1 MNGTANDPIEAEL
14 AQAGSASGLSPNL
27 LELEKNRITSMKVLP
42 PMEFLFSLF
51 DELCFPR
58 RELVAFTGRA
68 KSGKT
73 FVISILM
80 TLCVSREILTF
91 KRIAGTNTDLSDNT
105 DNFRTNTD
113 LSDST
118 DNSRTNT
125 NLSNLTNH
133 SCNSCNSCSGKASVS
148 SVSSVVEKNNSCN
161 SCNSCSKK
169 EQPLRVLW
177 YDTEQSDNSTQD
189 ILVNRIIPLF
199 HRTMGPDEPFP
210 EHMFDI
216 FNVRNVDRANREVY
230 FLEAI
235 EHYRPDLVI
244 LDGIRDLVSDIND
257 GTVAQDMMEKLMK
270 TAQTFNCCMVCVLH
284 QNKSGDSRDPRG
296 WLGTE
301 LLNKAYDVFATE
313 KIMPQRIFKL
323 EQLYTRKYDIE
334 QCLYFTVDDEGL
346 PCVTEAP
353 PAPTY
358 ISQDGS
364 PCGEERPSLNDDYVI
379 HYNNGSWEIDVA
391 RLFTDAFKGYETLT
405 GAALRFSVMNLA
417 HIATRSLYNNC
428 LDKAM
433 KMNLMTKSFDAK
445 KRVIYRLNVTEPPKP
460 QPTQQMLWEDG
471 APF

>member
-1 MNGTANDPIEAEL
+1 MNDTVNDPIEAEL
-14 AQAGSASGLSPNL
+14 AQAGSVSGLSPEL
-27 LELEKNRITSMKVLP
+27 LELEKNRITSSKVLP

-80 TLCVSREILTF
+80 TLCAAREILSF
-91 KRIAGTNTDLSDNT
+91 KRMTGCLEDTSSIRPPTSDI
-105 DNFRTNTD
+105 
-113 LSDST
+113 
-118 DNSRTNT
+118 
-125 NLSNLTNH
+125 H
-133 SCNSCNSCSGKASVS
+133 
-148 SVSSVVEKNNSCN
+148 
-161 SCNSCSKK
+161 
-169 EQPLRVLW
+169 PLRVLW

-199 HRTMGPDEPFP
+199 HRTMGDNEPFP

-216 FNVRNVDRANREVY
+216 FNVRNVDRAHRETY

-235 EHYRPDLVI
+235 EHYKPDLVI

-257 GTVAQDMMEKLMK
+257 GSVAQEMMEKLMK
-270 TAQTFNCCMVCVLH
+270 TAQAFNCCIVCVLH

-334 QCLYFTVDDEGL
+334 QCLYFLVDEEGL

-353 PAPTY
+353 PMPTY
-358 ISQDGS
+358 MSGDGAITS
-364 PCGEERPSLNDDYVI
+364 SAEARPQLNDDYVI
-379 HYNNGSWEIDVA
+379 HHSNGSWEIDVPH
-391 RLFTDAFKGYETLT
+391 LFTDVFNGYDSLT

-433 KMNLMTKSFDAK
+433 KMNLMTKSFDSK
-445 KRVIYRLNVTEPPKP
+445 KRVIYRLNVPEPTKQEP
-460 QPTQQMLWEDG
+460 QQQDLWKNGD
-471 APF
+471 PF

>member
-1 MNGTANDPIEAEL
+1 MNPLPLDPIQAEL
-14 AQAGSASGLSPNL
+14 AQAGSASGLSPSL
-27 LELEKNRITSMKVLP
+27 LELEKNRITSRKVLP

-51 DELCFPR
+51 GELCFPR

-80 TLCVSREILTF
+80 TLCVAREILTF
-91 KRIAGTNTDLSDNT
+91 KRISGCHTESTENTEI
-105 DNFRTNTD
+105 FKA
-113 LSDST
+113 
-118 DNSRTNT
+118 NT
-125 NLSNLTNH
+125 NLTNLTNH
-133 SCNSCNSCSGKASVS
+133 SCNSINSCS
-148 SVSSVVEKNNSCN
+148 EKE
-161 SCNSCSKK
+161 K
-169 EQPLRVLW
+169 PLRVLW

-199 HRTMGPDEPFP
+199 HRQMGPDEPFP

-216 FNVRNVDRANREVY
+216 FNVRNVDRANREAY

-235 EHYRPDLVI
+235 GHYRPDLVI

-257 GTVAQDMMEKLMK
+257 GSVAQDMMEKLMK
-270 TAQTFNCCMVCVLH
+270 TAQAFNCCIVCVLH

-313 KIMPQRIFKL
+313 KILPQRIFKL

-346 PCVTEAP
+346 PCVTDAP

-358 ISQDGS
+358 VSQDGS
-364 PCGEERPSLNDDYVI
+364 PSGEERPSLNDDYVT
-379 HYNNGSWEIDVA
+379 HHANGSWEIDVP
-391 RLFTDAFKGYETLT
+391 RLFTDVFNGYDSLT
-405 GAALRFSVMNLA
+405 GAALRYAVMNLA

-433 KMNLMTKSFDAK
+433 KQQLMIKSYDAQ
-445 KRVIYRLNVTEPPKP
+445 KRVIYRLNVPEPPKP
-460 QPTQQMLWEDG
+460 QPSQQSLWEDG

>member
-14 AQAGSASGLSPNL
+14 AQAGSASGLSPQL
-27 LELEKNRITSMKVLP
+27 LELEKNRITSSKVLP

-80 TLCVSREILTF
+80 TLCVAREILTF
-91 KRIAGTNTDLSDNT
+91 KRMADES
-105 DNFRTNTD
+105 
-113 LSDST
+113 
-118 DNSRTNT
+118 
-125 NLSNLTNH
+125 
-133 SCNSCNSCSGKASVS
+133 
-148 SVSSVVEKNNSCN
+148 
-161 SCNSCSKK
+161 
-169 EQPLRVLW
+169 LRVLW

-199 HRTMGPDEPFP
+199 QRTMGDEEPFP

-216 FNVRNVDRANREVY
+216 FNVRNVDRAHRETY

-257 GTVAQDMMEKLMK
+257 GSVAQDMMEKLMK

-334 QCLYFTVDDEGL
+334 QCLYFLVDDEGL

-353 PAPTY
+353 PMPTY
-358 ISQDGS
+358 MSGDGAITS
-364 PCGEERPSLNDDYVI
+364 SAEARPQLNDDYVI
-379 HYNNGSWEIDVA
+379 HHSNGSWEINVP
-391 RLFTDAFKGYETLT
+391 RLFTDVFNGYDSLT

-417 HIATRSLYNNC
+417 HIATRSLYNNS

-445 KRVIYRLNVTEPPKP
+445 KRVIYRLNVPDPPKSEP
-460 QPTQQMLWEDG
+460 QQQDLWKDDT
-471 APF
+471 PF

>member
-1 MNGTANDPIEAEL
+1 MNASAIDPIEAEL
-14 AQAGSASGLSPNL
+14 AQAGSAPGLSPQL
-27 LELEKNRITSMKVLP
+27 LDLEKSRITSSKVLP

-80 TLCVSREILTF
+80 TLCVAREILTF
-91 KRIAGTNTDLSDNT
+91 KRMLDN
-105 DNFRTNTD
+105 
-113 LSDST
+113 
-118 DNSRTNT
+118 
-125 NLSNLTNH
+125 
-133 SCNSCNSCSGKASVS
+133 
-148 SVSSVVEKNNSCN
+148 
-161 SCNSCSKK
+161 
-169 EQPLRVLW
+169 PLRVLW

-199 HRTMGPDEPFP
+199 HRTMGDDASFP

-216 FNVRNVDRANREVY
+216 FNVRNVDRAHRETY

-270 TAQTFNCCMVCVLH
+270 TAQAFNCCIVCVLH

-334 QCLYFTVDDEGL
+334 QCLYFLVDEEGL

-353 PAPTY
+353 PMPTY
-358 ISQDGS
+358 MSGDGAITS
-364 PCGEERPSLNDDYVI
+364 SAEARPQLNDDYVI
-379 HYNNGSWEIDVA
+379 HHTNGSWEIDVA
-391 RLFTDAFKGYETLT
+391 KLFTDVCNGYDSLT

-417 HIATRSLYNNC
+417 HIATRNLYNNC

-445 KRVIYRLNVTEPPKP
+445 KRVIYRLNVPDTPKSEP
-460 QPTQQMLWEDG
+460 QQQDRWKNGD
-471 APF
+471 PF

>member
-1 MNGTANDPIEAEL
+1 MNGTVNDLIEAEL
-14 AQAGSASGLSPNL
+14 ALAGSASGLSPQL
-27 LELEKNRITSMKVLP
+27 LELEKNRITSTKVLP

-80 TLCVSREILTF
+80 TLCVAREILTF
-91 KRIAGTNTDLSDNT
+91 KRMAGCHTD
-105 DNFRTNTD
+105 
-113 LSDST
+113 
-118 DNSRTNT
+118 
-125 NLSNLTNH
+125 
-133 SCNSCNSCSGKASVS
+133 
-148 SVSSVVEKNNSCN
+148 
-161 SCNSCSKK
+161 K

-199 HRTMGPDEPFP
+199 HRTMGDDVPFP

-216 FNVRNVDRANREVY
+216 FNVRNIDRAHREAY

-235 EHYRPDLVI
+235 EHYKPDLVI

-270 TAQTFNCCMVCVLH
+270 TAQAFNCCMVCVLH

-313 KIMPQRIFKL
+313 KLMPQRIFKL

-334 QCLYFTVDDEGL
+334 QCLYFLVDEEGL

-353 PAPTY
+353 PMPMY
-358 ISQDGS
+358 MSGDGAAS
-364 PCGEERPSLNDDYVI
+364 SDESRPQLNDDYVI
-379 HYNNGSWEIDVA
+379 HHANGSWEIDVP
-391 RLFTDAFKGYETLT
+391 RLFTDVFNGFDSLT

-433 KMNLMTKSFDAK
+433 KMNLMTKTFDAK
-445 KRVIYRLNVTEPPKP
+445 KRVIYRLNVPDPPKP
-460 QPTQQMLWEDG
+460 QPAQQLLWED
-471 APF
+471 ATPF

>member
-1 MNGTANDPIEAEL
+1 MNGNDPIEAEL
-14 AQAGSASGLSPNL
+14 AQAGSASGLSPSL
-27 LELEKNRITSMKVLP
+27 LELEKNRITSRKVLP

-80 TLCVSREILTF
+80 TLCVAREILTF
-91 KRIAGTNTDLSDNT
+91 KRIVGTNTDLSDNT
-105 DNFRTNTD
+105 DIFK
-113 LSDST
+113 S
-118 DNSRTNT
+118 NT
-125 NLSNLTNH
+125 NLTNPTNNEISNSLQSKAAEPSAQILDLEKKDSLD
-133 SCNSCNSCSGKASVS
+133 SCNSCVPSVASEQSSSACS
-148 SVSSVVEKNNSCN
+148 EK
-161 SCNSCSKK
+161 KH
-169 EQPLRVLW
+169 PLRVLW

-199 HRTMGPDEPFP
+199 HRTMGADEPFP

-216 FNVRNVDRANREVY
+216 FNVRNVERANREAY

-235 EHYRPDLVI
+235 GHYRPDLVI

-270 TAQTFNCCMVCVLH
+270 TAQAFNCCIVCVLH

-313 KIMPQRIFKL
+313 KILPQRIFKL

-334 QCLYFTVDDEGL
+334 QCLYFTVDEEGL

-358 ISQDGS
+358 LSLDGS
-364 PCGEERPSLNDDYVI
+364 PAGEERPSLNDDYVI
-379 HYNNGSWEIDVA
+379 HHSNGSWEIDVP
-391 RLFTDAFKGYETLT
+391 RLFTDVFNGYDSLT
-405 GAALRFSVMNLA
+405 GAALRYAVMNLA

-433 KMNLMTKSFDAK
+433 KLQLMLKSFDAQ
-445 KRVIYRLNVTEPPKP
+445 KRVIYRLNVPEPPKQEP
-460 QPTQQMLWEDG
+460 VQQSLWKDG
-471 APF
+471 DPF

>member
-14 AQAGSASGLSPNL
+14 AQAGSASGLSPQL
-27 LELEKNRITSMKVLP
+27 LELEKTRITSSKVLP

-80 TLCVSREILTF
+80 TLCVAREILTF
-91 KRIAGTNTDLSDNT
+91 KRMSDE
-105 DNFRTNTD
+105 
-113 LSDST
+113 S
-118 DNSRTNT
+118 
-125 NLSNLTNH
+125 
-133 SCNSCNSCSGKASVS
+133 
-148 SVSSVVEKNNSCN
+148 
-161 SCNSCSKK
+161 
-169 EQPLRVLW
+169 LRVLW

-199 HRTMGPDEPFP
+199 QRSMGDDESFP

-216 FNVRNVDRANREVY
+216 FNVRNVDRAHREAY

-257 GTVAQDMMEKLMK
+257 GSVAQDMMEKLMK
-270 TAQTFNCCMVCVLH
+270 TAQTFNCCIVCVLH

-334 QCLYFTVDDEGL
+334 QCLYFLVDDEGL

-353 PAPTY
+353 PMPTY
-358 ISQDGS
+358 MSGDGAITS
-364 PCGEERPSLNDDYVI
+364 SAEARPQLNDDYVI
-379 HYNNGSWEIDVA
+379 HHSNGSWEIDVP
-391 RLFTDAFKGYETLT
+391 RLFTDVFNGYDSLT

-417 HIATRSLYNNC
+417 HIATRSLYNNS

-445 KRVIYRLNVTEPPKP
+445 KRVIYRLNVPDPPKSEP
-460 QPTQQMLWEDG
+460 QQQDLWKDDT
-471 APF
+471 PF

>member
-1 MNGTANDPIEAEL
+1 MNPLPLDPIETEL
-14 AQAGSASGLSPNL
+14 AQAGSASGLSPSL
-27 LELEKNRITSMKVLP
+27 LDLEKNRITSCKVLP

-80 TLCVSREILTF
+80 TLCVAREILTF
-91 KRIAGTNTDLSDNT
+91 KRIAGTNTDHSDNT
-105 DNFRTNTD
+105 DIFKP
-113 LSDST
+113 
-118 DNSRTNT
+118 NT
-125 NLSNLTNH
+125 NLTNLTNH
-133 SCNSCNSCSGKASVS
+133 SCNSDNSLFESVALQSCSENPSVE
-148 SVSSVVEKNNSCN
+148 SVQSVVEKNNSFN
-161 SCNSCSKK
+161 SCNSCSEK
-169 EQPLRVLW
+169 EKPLRVLW

-199 HRTMGPDEPFP
+199 HRQMGDDEPFP

-216 FNVRNVDRANREVY
+216 FNVRNVDRANREAY

-235 EHYRPDLVI
+235 GHYRPDLVI

-257 GTVAQDMMEKLMK
+257 GSVAQDMMEKLMK
-270 TAQTFNCCMVCVLH
+270 TAQAFNCCIVCVLH

-313 KIMPQRIFKL
+313 KILPQRIFKL

-358 ISQDGS
+358 ASQDGS
-364 PCGEERPSLNDDYVI
+364 PFGEERPSLNDDYVT
-379 HYNNGSWEIDVA
+379 HHTNGSWEIDVP
-391 RLFTDAFKGYETLT
+391 RLFTDVFNGYDSLT
-405 GAALRFSVMNLA
+405 GAALRYAVMNLA

-433 KMNLMTKSFDAK
+433 KQQLMIKSYDAQ
-445 KRVIYRLNVTEPPKP
+445 KRVIYRLNVPKPPKP
-460 QPTQQMLWEDG
+460 QPAQQSLWKDG
-471 APF
+471 DPF

>member
-1 MNGTANDPIEAEL
+1 MNGVDPIQAEL
-14 AQAGSASGLSPNL
+14 AQAGSASGLSPSL
-27 LELEKNRITSMKVLP
+27 LELEKNRITSQKVLP

-80 TLCVSREILTF
+80 TLCVTRGILTF
-91 KRIAGTNTDLSDNT
+91 KRIVGTNTDLSDNT
-105 DNFRTNTD
+105 DNKFPNSQI
-113 LSDST
+113 L
-118 DNSRTNT
+118 DNEE
-125 NLSNLTNH
+125 
-133 SCNSCNSCSGKASVS
+133 SVS
-148 SVSSVVEKNNSCN
+148 SVKSVVE
-161 SCNSCSKK
+161 K

-199 HRTMGPDEPFP
+199 HRQMGPDEPFP

-216 FNVRNVDRANREVY
+216 FNVRNVDRANREAY

-270 TAQTFNCCMVCVLH
+270 VAQAFNCCIVCVLH

-313 KIMPQRIFKL
+313 KFLPQRIFKL

-358 ISQDGS
+358 LSQDSS
-364 PCGEERPSLNDDYVI
+364 PVGEERPSLNDDYVI
-379 HYNNGSWEIDVA
+379 HHANDSWEIDVP
-391 RLFTDAFKGYETLT
+391 RLFTDVFKGYDSLT
-405 GAALRFSVMNLA
+405 GAALRYAVMNLA

-433 KMNLMTKSFDAK
+433 KQQLMIKSFDAQ
-445 KRVIYRLNVTEPPKP
+445 KRVIYRLNVPEPPKP
-460 QPTQQMLWEDG
+460 QPTQQSLWEDG
-471 APF
+471 TPF